1 MSTFTIRRSLIA
13 FAASFGLALIPV
25 SALAQH
31 GGGGHGGGG
40 FHGGGGG
47 FGGGGFHGGGAS
59 MEVAVPS
66 AEGDTKAVF
75 AAVPVTAGVLMAAT
89 ARRGAWRGAVKD
101 SQAAVQV
108 LIPLAI
114 RTFVPRSMMAAG
126 IPSATAQAPREAL
139 RVSVKDVPQALP
151 VQLNMHVTPELP
163 TAPGIHLAG
172 RDLADRGAQVLEAR
186 E

>member
-1 MSTFTIRRSLIA
+1 MPLRSVSRSFQCLHSHSMAAAATAEVVSTAVVEVSVVEAST
-13 FAASFGLALIPV
+13 AA
-25 SALAQH
+25 
-31 GGGGHGGGG
+31 
-40 FHGGGGG
+40 
-47 FGGGGFHGGGAS
+47 GAS